1 MNNELKFYIDKTY
14 HDSLYDD
21 FEKYLSSDV
30 GMLLSY
36 VGEYNN
42 GKYEYKINGKPHFDK
57 IIIKDNKL
65 IRTHL
70 KILSYRFYF
79 PQVSEGRFSDVQLL
93 CEDTKGTPFELPFK
107 DIDSVCVRYVIFCL
121 LSAIEN

>member
-36 VGEYNN
+36 VGE
-42 GKYEYKINGKPHFDK
+42 
-57 IIIKDNKL
+57 
-65 IRTHL
+65 
-70 KILSYRFYF
+70 
-79 PQVSEGRFSDVQLL
+79 
-93 CEDTKGTPFELPFK
+93 
-107 DIDSVCVRYVIFCL
+107 
-121 LSAIEN
+121 